1 MISDWSPKVLHQ
13 EVPLETEPLLLLL
26 LLLLLKTN

>member
-26 LLLLLKTN
+26 LNTN